1 MGKLPSLRSPV
12 SLSRKG
18 HAMSVQTGVQPGVA
32 PKIRRVM
39 TQRKRDNI
47 AGFLFIAPW
56 LIQFVFLIAFAMIV
70 SLGMSLTETDLFS
83 GYKFVGL
90 ANYTR
95 MWNDELFWKSLRVTA
110 YYTFVLVPS
119 GIVISLG
126 IALLM
131 NQKVRFV
138 GLWRLLYYLP
148 SVVQGVAVAILWGYV
163 LNPRFGLLNAGLKV
177 IGIQGPR
184 WLFSETWAVP
194 SFILMGLWGAGGAML
209 LYLAGL
215 QGIPTPLYEAAE
227 IDGANSWNR
236 FIHITI
242 PMLTPT
248 IYFNLLLNI
257 IGSFQVFTQAQIMTD
272 GGPNNAT
279 LTQGLYLYHTGFVN
293 FQFGYASALAW
304 ALFLIIMIF
313 TVLVMR
319 SGEGWVHYEG
329 DLKK

>member
-1 MGKLPSLRSPV
+1 
-12 SLSRKG
+12 
-18 HAMSVQTGVQPGVA
+18 MSVQTSARPAMA
-32 PKIRRVM
+32 PQAKRGM
-39 TQRKRDNI
+39 SQRTRENI

-56 LIQFVFLIAFAMIV
+56 LIQFVFLIALAMLV
-70 SLGMSLTETDLFS
+70 SLGMSLTETDLFT

-90 ANYTR
+90 GNYAR

-110 YYTFVLVPS
+110 YYTFALVPS
-119 GIVISLG
+119 GIVLSLA
-126 IALLM
+126 IALLL
-131 NQKVRFV
+131 NQKIKFLGV
-138 GLWRLLYYLP
+138 WRTLYYLP
-148 SVVQGVAVAILWGYV
+148 SVVQGVAVAVLWGYV
-163 LNPRFGLLNAGLKV
+163 LNPRFGLLNAGLKM
-177 IGIQGPR
+177 IGIEGPR

-215 QGIPTPLYEAAE
+215 QGIPTQLYEAAE

-236 FIHITI
+236 FIHITV

-248 IYFNLLLNI
+248 IYFNLLINI
-257 IGSFQVFTQAQIMTD
+257 IASFQVFTQAQIMTD

-279 LTQGLYLYHTGFVN
+279 LTQVLYLYHMGFIN

-304 ALFLIIMIF
+304 ALFLIIMVF
-313 TVLVMR
+313 TILVVR
-319 SGEGWVHYEG
+319 SGDTWVHYEG